1 VDEIEPTDRWG
12 TAHASVAVDVD
23 LVVRGRKRLV
33 NDLNDLPH
41 KLGRHE
47 TTIKYL
53 DVV

>member
-1 VDEIEPTDRWG
+1 VDEIEPSGRWG
-12 TAHASVAVDVD
+12 TTDAGVTVNID
-23 LVVRGRKRLV
+23 LMVRGGKRLV

-47 TTIKYL
+47 ATIEYL

>member
-23 LVVRGRKRLV
+23 LVVREGKRLV

-41 KLGRHE
+41 KLGRHK

>member
-1 VDEIEPTDRWG
+1 MDEIEPTDRWG
-12 TAHASVAVDVD
+12 AAHAGVTVNVD
-23 LVVRGRKRLV
+23 LVVRGGKRLV
-33 NDLNDLPH
+33 NDFNDLPH